1 MIWVFLDYSVVEA
14 YMSRIGLSSPESAG
28 GAGAA
33 ILKEIE
39 AAFGMV
45 PNLFKAY
52 AHHPP
57 LLEANWNKVKAVMMQ
72 GGLSRK
78 LKETIAVTVSRDNS
92 CAYCVSAHTAALKSI
107 GINDSELKAI
117 EEDLDKADFS
127 VKEKALLGFVRKA
140 NKEPLRITD
149 AEFET
154 LRASGAT
161 KAEIVEALGVME
173 VFTAFN
179 KFLDSLCVEID
190 F

>member
-1 MIWVFLDYSVVEA
+1 
-14 YMSRIGLSSPESAG
+14 MSRIGFLSAEAAG
-28 GAGAA
+28 GAATA

-39 AAFGMV
+39 AAFGRV

-57 LLEANWNKVKAVMMQ
+57 LLEANWHKVKAVMMQ
-72 GGLSRK
+72 GSLSRK

-107 GINDSELKAI
+107 GVADTELKAI
-117 EEDLDKADFS
+117 EEDLDKTDFS
-127 VKEKALLGFVRKA
+127 AKEKALISFARNA
-140 NKEPLRITD
+140 NKAPLGITD
-149 AEFET
+149 AEFSALKT
-154 LRASGAT
+154 SGAS

-173 VFTAFN
+173 VFTSFN
-179 KFLDSLCVEID
+179 KFLDSLQVELD

>member
-1 MIWVFLDYSVVEA
+1 
-14 YMSRIGLSSPESAG
+14 MSRIELISHETASAD
-28 GAGAA
+28 AA
-33 ILKEIE
+33 ATLKEIE

-45 PNLFKAY
+45 PNLFKTY

-57 LLEANWNKVKAVMMQ
+57 LLAANWNKVKAVMMQ

-107 GINDSELKAI
+107 GVADAELKAM
-117 EEDLDKADFS
+117 EEDLDKTDFS
-127 VKEKALLGFVRKA
+127 AGEKALLGFVRKA

-154 LRASGAT
+154 LKASGAT
-161 KAEIVEALGVME
+161 MAQVVEALGVME
-173 VFTAFN
+173 VFTSFN
-179 KFLDSLCVEID
+179 KFLDSLQVELD